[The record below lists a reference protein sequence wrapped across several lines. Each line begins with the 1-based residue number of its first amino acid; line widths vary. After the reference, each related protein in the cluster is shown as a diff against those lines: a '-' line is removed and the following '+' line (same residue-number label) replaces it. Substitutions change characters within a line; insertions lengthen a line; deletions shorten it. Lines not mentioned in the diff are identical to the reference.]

1 MSAGIDLRDQS
12 FTIPAPP
19 EPTPQAA
26 QRPDPLPV
34 LRRRRRLVVLGL
46 IAVVAVLLAQHL
58 CGVLMADQRQ
68 RHLAN
73 ELLTPDSD
81 IGAGEAA
88 MLVQIPEIGMNL
100 VVAEGASSSE
110 LRGGPGR
117 VIGSARV
124 ADGGNVVVLGRK
136 LRFGAPFGRLDELA
150 VGTPIVVRDRGGMIR
165 SYTVS
170 AVERVPDDD
179 AGPLA
184 NGQDRLTLI
193 TRGPG
198 WLADDRLVVVAGADA
213 PVTGPVADPE
223 TDPGTEAAPAPGTE
237 AAALS
242 TDSLDERST
251 GAVGLLLGLVL
262 LVASG
267 WALLAGF
274 RRLAESY
281 RWVTVAQVVIP
292 IGALILVVSFIIGDS
307 LLPTTL

>member
-1 MSAGIDLRDQS
+1 VSAGIDLRDPS

-136 LRFGAPFGRLDELA
+136 LRFGAPFGGLDELA
-150 VGTPIVVRDRGGMIR
+150 VGTPIVVRDRGGMVR

-170 AVERVPDDD
+170 AVERVPDED
-179 AGPLA
+179 ADPLA

-193 TRGPG
+193 TRGSG
-198 WLADDRLVVVAGADA
+198 WLADDRLVVVAGADS
-213 PVTGPVADPE
+213 PVTGPGADPE
-223 TDPGTEAAPAPGTE
+223 TEAAV
-237 AAALS
+237 LS

-251 GAVGLLLGLVL
+251 GAVGILFGLVL

-281 RWVTVAQVVIP
+281 RWATVAQVVIP

>member
-1 MSAGIDLRDQS
+1 MI
-12 FTIPAPP
+12 
-19 EPTPQAA
+19 
-26 QRPDPLPV
+26 
-34 LRRRRRLVVLGL
+34 
-46 IAVVAVLLAQHL
+46 
-58 CGVLMADQRQ
+58 
-68 RHLAN
+68 
-73 ELLTPDSD
+73 
-81 IGAGEAA
+81 
-88 MLVQIPEIGMNL
+88 VQIPEIGMNL

-117 VIGSARV
+117 VIGSDRV

-213 PVTGPVADPE
+213 PVTGPAPETAPE
-223 TDPGTEAAPAPGTE
+223 TDPETEAGAAPETEPGAAPETEAAVVG
-237 AAALS
+237 

-251 GAVGLLLGLVL
+251 GAVGILFGLVL

-281 RWVTVAQVVIP
+281 RWATVAQVVIP

-307 LLPTTL
+307 LLATTL

>member
-1 MSAGIDLRDQS
+1 MSAGIDLRDPS

-136 LRFGAPFGRLDELA
+136 LRFGAPFGGLDELA
-150 VGTPIVVRDRGGMIR
+150 VGTPIVVRDRGGMVR

-170 AVERVPDDD
+170 AVERVPDED
-179 AGPLA
+179 ADPLA

-193 TRGPG
+193 TRGSG
-198 WLADDRLVVVAGADA
+198 WLADDRLVVVAGADS
-213 PVTGPVADPE
+213 PVTGPGADPE
-223 TDPGTEAAPAPGTE
+223 TEAAV
-237 AAALS
+237 LS

-251 GAVGLLLGLVL
+251 GAVGILFGLVL

-281 RWVTVAQVVIP
+281 RWATVAQVVIP